1 MARGGSTRS
10 RRRPSAL
17 VSAAAP
23 AEAPATAPEE
33 PEEVLPELPAECW
46 EHVFSFLLVIFRRPR
61 ASVWGQGS
69 SSLVGLPRLCRG
81 ALGLAASAAWAGL
94 LRASLRVLAA
104 QSGGAA
110 GSRHAPL
117 LHSGQIERRSGCF
130 FL

>member
-1 MARGGSTRS
+1 MSRVDVLA
-10 RRRPSAL
+10 RRR
-17 VSAAAP
+17 VSGARVGGVRGCGAK
-23 AEAPATAPEE
+23 
-33 PEEVLPELPAECW
+33 
-46 EHVFSFLLVIFRRPR
+46 
-61 ASVWGQGS
+61 GS

-81 ALGLAASAAWAGL
+81 ALGLAASTAWAGL